1 MRSAIEIVEACLHG
15 VRTRDLARAPV
26 APDVVYEDPFSPNL
40 LVGRE
45 VTELLSGLL
54 PPITDLRIERHIVEG
69 PYVATL
75 FEVEA
80 VSGTFSA
87 CVCFR
92 LSNGLIKEIRPFLR
106 SVATRRRAS

>member
-15 VRTRDLARAPV
+15 VRTKDLGRAPV
-26 APDVVYEDPFSPNL
+26 APDVA
-40 LVGRE
+40 
-45 VTELLSGLL
+45 ELLAGFL

-75 FEVEA
+75 FEAEA
-80 VSGTFSA
+80 ASGIFSG

-106 SVATRRRAS
+106 PVGGRAS